1 MDAGNAARESD
12 LFPGDYLMTTI
23 TLSRL
28 PSMPAVVSKTVPLFP
43 RAHAALTFAL
53 NYSMQQYDRP
63 LMNRIASGELTAG
76 MAPGGGEGLSGLDG
90 AGQAGH
96 DPR

>member
-12 LFPGDYLMTTI
+12 LFSGDYLMTTI